1 MTDKNEQAKLRMQRI
16 RKERKENE
24 TESEKEE
31 RLRKQREQRANS
43 RQKIRDEKG
52 LPPPREKAKPKKLQT
67 YKVNDTDNQNI
78 SRVLKLQD
86 DLGGSREEID
96 FDILL
101 DQDVIKQHIEET
113 YTNLN
118 TKRSYYASLVKV
130 LSDLGPEDEDSL
142 ATIQFYRE
150 NMMEIKKV
158 VDQIVLENKK
168 TNKETERWLSWPDVK
183 KVNVAGIKND
193 VQRLIYLLYTDIPP
207 RRAEWRTLKIT
218 NATAQQLKNMKSY
231 PGNYVVIT
239 PAGNLTRIVLNEY
252 KTVDKYGQYIVPLTR
267 SSTLKTQLKKF
278 IQDNKLKEGDYL
290 FPPTLRFESGWS
302 KAVRDTFLEVVNKSL
317 NINMLRKIYVS
328 YINELPPNQ
337 RTQKILQEVATAMGT
352 SVDQISTNYTKVNS
366 DSDEED

>member
-86 DLGGSREEID
+86 DLGGSREELD
-96 FDILL
+96 FDIIL
-101 DQDVIKQHIEET
+101 DTELVRQHLQEK
-113 YTNLN
+113 YDNLN
-118 TKRSYYASLVKV
+118 TRRSYYSSLVKI
-130 LSDLGPEDEDSL
+130 LRDFTDNEDDAIE
-142 ATIQFYRE
+142 FYQKE
-150 NMMEIKKV
+150 MMDAKAI
-158 VDQIVLENKK
+158 VDKQVAENKK
-168 TNKETERWLSWPDVK
+168 TNKETERWLDWPDVK